1 MDNINLIIN
10 SLKGGGTEKVCTLL
24 ASSFS
29 ASGYNVNLYVLDD
42 SGSSYHVHDQV
53 KIIYLGKSSTL
64 KSIPVLFNLIKNEKL
79 GKILVFNHELC
90 LVMLFIKYVL
100 KKDIKIISRINNT
113 LSKTMVFK
121 SLKYRLIVGFLM
133 RKFYNKLDFFI
144 FQSNGIKED
153 MLKNFAVKRNYA
165 VIHNPIVN
173 ISAKENIR
181 KDIDLLYVGRLVEQ
195 KNVIDI
201 LTVIKRLSEK
211 GVDCSLTIV
220 GDGPKR
226 SELEEFCT
234 NNGLLHL
241 VTFAGQQSNTA
252 DFYQRARVTLLTSFN
267 EGFPNVLV
275 ESISYG
281 TPVISYDCPSGPKDI
296 IEDGVNGFLV
306 EYLNINEFAD
316 KVEFSLK
323 YPWDKKSIIKTSE
336 RFKLESIAKQ
346 YEQVIEQV

>member
-1 MDNINLIIN
+1 MKINILIN
-10 SLKGGGTEKVCTLL
+10 SLVGGGTEKVCTLL
-24 ASSFS
+24 ASSFA

-53 KIIYLGKSSTL
+53 KVIYLGKSSTL
-64 KSIPVLFNLIKNEKL
+64 KSIPVLFNLIKNEEL

-90 LVMLFIKYVL
+90 LVLLFIKYVL
-100 KKDIKIISRINNT
+100 KKDIRIISRINNT

-121 SLKYRLIVGFLM
+121 SLKYRVVVGFLM

-153 MLKNFAVKRNYA
+153 MLENFGVKGNYA

-173 ISAKENIR
+173 LTTNENIR

-201 LTVIKRLSEK
+201 LTVIKRLSAK
-211 GVDCSLTIV
+211 GVDFSLTIV

-226 SELEEFCT
+226 SELEEYCT
-234 NNGLLHL
+234 NNDLLHL
-241 VTFAGQQSNTA
+241 VTFAGQQSDTA

-296 IEDGVNGFLV
+296 IENGVNGFLV
-306 EYLNINEFAD
+306 EYLNVNEFLD
-316 KVEFSLK
+316 RVEFSLK
-323 YPWDKKSIIKTSE
+323 YSWDKKSIIKSSE
-336 RFKLESIAKQ
+336 RFKLESIVKQ
-346 YEQVIEQV
+346 YEYVIEQA